1 MSATSLTLDTFS
13 IRSSIGNGKPENVMG
28 DHGLVVTFADY
39 SSRLNSRKSF

>member
-13 IRSSIGNGKPENVMG
+13 IGSSIGNGKPENVMG

-39 SSRLNSRKSF
+39 SSPLNSRKSF